1 VSRHVAFH
9 KYLTYR
15 QIPLSPPLAAAR
27 PQRGVPVE
35 FEWSEDDLAFRV
47 EVKRFLDDTLPGDW
61 DEISKHGPGSDAQAE
76 FAERFCPLL
85 AERGWL
91 VQNWPA
97 EFGGRDAT
105 PWRHAVLGEEM
116 WRIGEPR
123 SSQYMNVN
131 WVGPT
136 IMKYGSR
143 EQKSFHLPRIAAGE
157 AWWCQGFSE
166 PEAGSD
172 LVSLRTLAERDAGEY
187 VINGSKIWTS
197 YCNYA
202 EYCFLI
208 ARTDPNSKRH
218 HGISVLLVPMD
229 TPGIEV
235 REIPSV
241 VGDRYFHEVFFT
253 EVRVPESCRLGPEHE
268 GWEVV
273 TYSLAFERVGAA
285 RYARAALI
293 LDELARLA
301 KERGQ
306 LESPTLQ
313 EKLGE
318 ARALCE
324 ASRVLT
330 YRVIDLRARD
340 EPPSADTNVARV
352 AGTLAERAVSELAL
366 ELFGTEA
373 LEYGHVAES
382 HFRLAMTAGVAVG
395 TTEINLNL
403 VANRFLGLPRE

>member
-1 VSRHVAFH
+1 M
-9 KYLTYR
+9 
-15 QIPLSPPLAAAR
+15 
-27 PQRGVPVE
+27 E
-35 FEWSEDDLAFRV
+35 FEWSEDDLAFRA
-47 EVKRFLDDTLPGDW
+47 ELKQFLADTLPDDW
-61 DEISKHGPGSDAQAE
+61 GEISKHGPGSDAQAA
-76 FAERFCPLL
+76 FAKTFCPKL
-85 AERGWL
+85 AEQGWL
-91 VQNWPA
+91 VQSWPKQY
-97 EFGGRDAT
+97 GGREAT

-116 WRIGEPR
+116 WQIGEPR

-136 IMKYGSR
+136 IMKYGTD
-143 EQKSFHLPRIAAGE
+143 EQKAFHLPRIAAGE

-172 LVSLRTLAERDAGEY
+172 LVALRTLALRDGDDY
-187 VINGSKIWTS
+187 VVNGSKIWTS

-202 EYCFLI
+202 EYCFLVV
-208 ARTDPNSKRH
+208 RTDPSSKRH
-218 HGISVLLVPMD
+218 RGISVLLVPMD

-241 VGDRYFHEVFFT
+241 VGERYFHEVFFT
-253 EVRVPESCRLGPEHE
+253 DMRVPASCRLGPEND

-293 LDELARLA
+293 LDELAELA
-301 KERGQ
+301 AQRGQ
-306 LESPTLQ
+306 IDDPTVQ
-313 EKLGE
+313 EKLGA
-318 ARALCE
+318 ARAACE
-324 ASRVLT
+324 ASRMLT
-330 YRVIDLRARD
+330 YRVIDLRAH
-340 EPPSADTNVARV
+340 EKPPSADTNVARV

-366 ELFGTEA
+366 ELFGPEA

-403 VANRFLGLPRE
+403 VANRYLGLPRE